1 MKLITLPPQSGNRMN
16 KTTITCLL
24 ALCLLSSCAVQMVC
38 PAYQS
43 AFVLDKGEQQDLY
56 SLFTVV
62 AGDTVPKRPFGF
74 RYESDGDSL
83 MDKFINGTPG
93 PGFRV
98 QGGRTHSFEKAGFTY
113 ENRKKER
120 LLARV
125 FGGKEKPVL
134 ENPYLFDRLTK
145 KRPYYKLD
153 RLGMGIVH
161 FDRAEYDSLLRMQI
175 NEGDSGRYEALM
187 AELNIIPEYMR
198 PLYAPLNSRGFNVE
212 QEEYNKRF
220 KEYFPKEGRDEVEED
235 STSLQDFLSD
245 TLAVD
250 STAKKKG
257 LFGLFKKKNKAS
269 KPKRE
274 KKKKSKNNNDEA
286 TKREDND

>member
-1 MKLITLPPQSGNRMN
+1 M
-16 KTTITCLL
+16 
-24 ALCLLSSCAVQMVC
+24 
-38 PAYQS
+38 
-43 AFVLDKGEQQDLY
+43 LDKGEQQDLY

-62 AGDTVPKRPFGF
+62 DGDTLPKRPFGF

-83 MDKFINGTPG
+83 MQKFINGTPG
-93 PGFRV
+93 AGFRV
-98 QGGRTHSFEKAGFTY
+98 QGGRTHSYEKAGFTY

-125 FGGKEKPVL
+125 FRGKDKPVL

-145 KRPYYKLD
+145 KRPYYELD
-153 RLGMGIVH
+153 RLEMGLVH
-161 FDRAEYDSLLRMQI
+161 FNRFAYDSLLRQQI

-187 AELNIIPEYMR
+187 AEWAIIPEYMR
-198 PLYAPLNSRGFNVE
+198 PQYAPLLSRGFNVE

-220 KEYFPKEGRDEVEED
+220 KEYFPREGGDEVEED
-235 STSLQDFLSD
+235 SLSLQDFLSD

-257 LFGLFKKKNKAS
+257 LFGLFKKKNKVP

-274 KKKKSKNNNDEA
+274 KKKRGKDSNEEA
-286 TKREDND
+286 IKGEDNE